1 MSEGPGRGGSFN
13 EQVEAAERRL
23 EQAARLAS
31 EAEHRAEAEIRAL
44 EADLDKVRA
53 AADRDLEQLRLA
65 HEEELQDER
74 EARERAIATAEQK
87 LGEIEAQ
94 ADTAEQTIAAAEE
107 RANRAEQ
114 EVADEQ
120 ARAREGAAAWL
131 RSQLEA
137 IRREAEGR

>member
-1 MSEGPGRGGSFN
+1 MSEEPGRRGSFN

-31 EAEHRAEAEIRAL
+31 DAEHRAEAEIQAL
-44 EADLDKVRA
+44 EADLEKVRA
-53 AADRDLEQLRLA
+53 EADRDLERLRLT

-74 EARERAIATAEQK
+74 QARERAIATAEER
-87 LGEIEAQ
+87 LGEIEGQ
-94 ADTAEQTIAAAEE
+94 ADTAEQILAEAEE
-107 RANRAEQ
+107 RAKAAEQ
-114 EVADEQ
+114 AVADEQ